1 MVLRAA
7 RSSLAMQ
14 EERFLQLT
22 KYIFK
27 APDWKTLVLFS
38 LLLSLLFG
46 MFFDFHHGILTPIGA
61 LVAGFVLIGLP
72 AVSASFF
79 TLPLVRLYARSSAI
93 TLNRSALLSFL
104 NTIIIGIFVILSYF
118 VSMMTQRWD
127 VLSGYSL
134 ALGFVFGFRLLI
146 LLATVNNNV
155 LKIAFPA
162 SLQTLFGAFLL
173 LLYLNHELNLVSFY
187 MNLAIFCV
195 IFAVGSF
202 LYIKYMDAPMKKTLG
217 VSGMD
222 LLRTFIAHLSEGST
236 EMEEIFKKIGEPVD
250 IPITVIA
257 FRNEKKLKTVFV
269 VPSAHTGLTGKIGGG
284 DLPSHLTN
292 CFDSF
297 VLVPHGL
304 ANHDFDLISK
314 EETRKVEHAA
324 REALSSIKFQA
335 FSTPSIRFVEG
346 DVKMRGQRFGDSV
359 MLVFTTAPKPSE
371 DAEFALG
378 ITAMA
383 EARAEGARDTAIIDA
398 HSCGMIGTKG
408 ITLGSK
414 LSFDILKCVK
424 KTTAE
429 LFKAKE
435 GRIKVGIAH
444 KSGFPEDVSIGELGI
459 RVVVTEL
466 FNRRNAYILIDGN
479 NMVKGLRERII
490 NSLNV
495 EGIEAEVMTTD
506 THAMNKKEVYNYVG
520 MKTKKHDEIINTIKE
535 AVKEA
540 ISDLEPVEVGAGTGI
555 AKNVFVFG
563 SHTTAKLL
571 STANAT
577 VVMGGFLAVSV
588 TVATIALSI
597 LAFLLV

>member
-1 MVLRAA
+1 MINLQ
-7 RSSLAMQ
+7 RSSLTPQ
-14 EERFLQLT
+14 EERVLQLT

-27 APDWKTLVLFS
+27 APDWKTLVLLS

-46 MFFDFHHGILTPIGA
+46 MFFDFHRGILTPIGA
-61 LVAGFVLIGLP
+61 LAAGFVLIGIP
-72 AVSASFF
+72 AVFTSFF
-79 TLPLVRLYARSSAI
+79 TLPLVRLHARRPAI

-104 NTIIIGIFVILSYF
+104 NTIIIGVFVILSYF
-118 VSMMTQRWD
+118 ISMLTQRWD

-155 LKIAFPA
+155 LRIAFPA

-173 LLYLNHELNLVSFY
+173 LFYLNHELYLLY
-187 MNLAIFCV
+187 YTNLAIFCV
-195 IFAVGSF
+195 IFAIGSF

-217 VSGMD
+217 ISGMD
-222 LLRTFIAHLSEGST
+222 LLRTFIAHLNEGST

-250 IPITVIA
+250 IPVTVIA
-257 FRNEKKLKTVFV
+257 FRNKEKLKTVFV
-269 VPSAHTGLTGKIGGG
+269 IPSAHTGLTGKIGGG
-284 DLPSHLTN
+284 DLPFHLTN
-292 CFDSF
+292 SFDSF
-297 VLVPHGL
+297 VLVPHGM

-324 REALSSIKFQA
+324 GEALSSIRFQA
-335 FSTPSIRFVEG
+335 FSTPSFRFVEG
-346 DVKMRGQRFGDSV
+346 DVKMLGQRFGDSV
-359 MLVFTTAPKPSE
+359 MLVFTTAPIPSE

-383 EARAEGARDTAIIDA
+383 EARAEGARCAAIIDA
-398 HSCGMIGTKG
+398 HNCGMIGTKG

-424 KTTAE
+424 KATSE
-429 LFKAKE
+429 LFKARE

-444 KSGFPEDVSIGELGI
+444 KSGLSEDASIGELGI
-459 RVVVTEL
+459 RVAVTEL
-466 FNRRNAYILIDGN
+466 FNKRNAYILIDGN

-490 NSLNV
+490 NGLKA
-495 EGIEAEVMTTD
+495 EGVEAEVMTTD
-506 THAMNKKEVYNYVG
+506 SHAMNKKEAYNYVG

-540 ISDLEPVEVGAGTGI
+540 VSDLEPVEVGAGTGI
-555 AKNVFVFG
+555 AEHVFVFG

-577 VVMGGFLAVSV
+577 IAMGGFLVVSV
-588 TVATIALSI
+588 TVAAIALSI